1 MRNCTNKDKEMGS
14 RLDSKSRERETEKVE
29 GERRAKRLEHS
40 VHCAK
45 KLKSSNP
52 GG

>member
-1 MRNCTNKDKEMGS
+1 MGS
-14 RLDSKSRERETEKVE
+14 RLDSKSWERENEKVE

-40 VHCAK
+40 VPCAK